1 MSRARDFSKSVAET
15 LVSGTTA
22 ARPGSP
28 SEGQIRFNTDIAKYE
43 GYSHGFWRALRT
55 EEVVDNKTAARFTFS
70 ATDQSWVVPSGIT
83 KILVKAWAGGGGGGH
98 FGGWTQGSHGGG
110 AGFSKAT
117 LTVTPGETLT
127 LRVPRGGFAFPGATN
142 APFGGGSSTVGGDNQ
157 YGAGG
162 CGYCGVFRS
171 TTPLII
177 AGAGGGGGSTLSYQG
192 MANGGAGGGLTG
204 KKADVARNYWTS
216 AGKGG
221 TQTAGG
227 AATVGDNQNGQ
238 AGSSLQGGSCVGNPY
253 GGGGGG
259 GYFGGSAGAYTGGN
273 SMPGG
278 GGGSGYIISSALN
291 PIMISG
297 SFRTPGGVDD
307 IDYPY
312 GTSSTYGDVGFGGV
326 SGNHGGDGHLVIW
339 Y

>member
-162 CGYCGVFRS
+162 GGYCGVFRS

-216 AGKGG
+216 A
-221 TQTAGG
+221 
-227 AATVGDNQNGQ
+227 
-238 AGSSLQGGSCVGNPY
+238 
-253 GGGGGG
+253 GGG